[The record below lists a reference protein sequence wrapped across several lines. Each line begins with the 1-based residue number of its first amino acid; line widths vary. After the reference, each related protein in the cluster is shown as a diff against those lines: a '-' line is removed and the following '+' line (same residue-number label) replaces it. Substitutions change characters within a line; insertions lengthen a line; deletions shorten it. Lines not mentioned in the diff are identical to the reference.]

1 MAKKRS
7 ILEKTT
13 VDDSRGT
20 QKDEK
25 QRGDETKRSP
35 KEGKEAEGFVVAE
48 ESGTSSKR
56 LRMAESITAED
67 VEQLIDDAR
76 NCALALST
84 GNPEWRSESP
94 PACEFEKGAEEG
106 SRKDASGSQEFH
118 QKMHGLVTALLAG
131 GRKELRVGSLGQFV
145 VDALMMLEKMFT
157 PSCRPRSKAGSVELF
172 PIPVLTLHC
181 QAGHVDLFLQ
191 AVVGSLN
198 SLHSPGEIS

>member
-35 KEGKEAEGFVVAE
+35 KEGKEAESFVVAE

-67 VEQLIDDAR
+67 AEQLIDDAR

-145 VDALMMLEKMFT
+145 VDALMMLEKNVY
-157 PSCRPRSKAGSVELF
+157 SK
-172 PIPVLTLHC
+172 
-181 QAGHVDLFLQ
+181 LQ
-191 AVVGSLN
+191 AKVQGWKCGTFSYSSAN
-198 SLHSPGEIS
+198 APPSSWARRSFSPSSSG